1 MLKVRKK
8 IVNSTFLNS
17 KFYLEKD
24 FFESKNK
31 INEAISAI
39 GVFQKS
45 IKDNKY
51 LLMKAKATLK
61 QIAKEL
67 NVSVSTVSKALNDSP
82 EISEQTKTR
91 IKEYAKLKNYKP
103 NVIGLNLK
111 NRKTKTIGVIIP
123 NILNSFFAK
132 VFSGIERMADE
143 KGYNVIMCISNES
156 LEKEAHTLEMLS
168 NGTIDGFILSI
179 SEEAQKLHEYN
190 HFKEIINEGVPIVM
204 FDRIAEEVDCDKVVV
219 DDFDS
224 ALNATQ
230 HLINTGCKNIALFS
244 SIDNLSIGKLRLDG
258 YLQALKNNNIAVN
271 QNLIVRTDSEDDL
284 KDKIEQVFDNN
295 TIDGIFAL
303 DENDSV
309 AALRIG
315 LKKGYKIPE
324 ELSIIGFADGIL
336 ASRRLSPSLSTLS
349 QYGVE
354 IGEVA
359 ANVLINRLESKD
371 ENLPYETTVI
381 KTQLRE
387 RESTRKL

>member
-1 MLKVRKK
+1 
-8 IVNSTFLNS
+8 
-17 KFYLEKD
+17 
-24 FFESKNK
+24 
-31 INEAISAI
+31 
-39 GVFQKS
+39 
-45 IKDNKY
+45 
-51 LLMKAKATLK
+51 MKAKATLK

-82 EISEQTKTR
+82 EISDLTKIK

-132 VFSGIERMADE
+132 VFSGIEKVADE

-168 NGTIDGFILSI
+168 NGTIDGFILSV
-179 SEEAQKLHEYN
+179 SEEAQKNQEYN
-190 HFKEIINEGVPIVM
+190 HFSSIINDGTPIVM
-204 FDRIAEEVDCDKVVV
+204 FDRIAEGVDCDKVVV

-224 ALNATQ
+224 ALDSTQ
-230 HLINTGCKNIALFS
+230 HLIDLGCKNIALFS
-244 SIDNLSIGKLRLDG
+244 SVDNLSVGKLRAEG
-258 YLQALKNNNIAVN
+258 YLQALEKNNISVNENII
-271 QNLIVRTDSEDDL
+271 LRTDSDENL
-284 KDKIEQVFDNN
+284 NQKIEAIFDANK
-295 TIDGIFAL
+295 IDGVFAL

-309 AALRIG
+309 AALKIG

-336 ASRRLSPSLSTLS
+336 ASRRLSPSLTTVS
-349 QYGVE
+349 QHGIE

-359 ANVLINRLESKD
+359 AKLLISRLESK
-371 ENLPYETTVI
+371 EEFLPYETVVI
-381 KTQLRE
+381 KTKLKE
-387 RESTRKL
+387 RDSTRKL

>member
-1 MLKVRKK
+1 MKVR
-8 IVNSTFLNS
+8 
-17 KFYLEKD
+17 
-24 FFESKNK
+24 
-31 INEAISAI
+31 
-39 GVFQKS
+39 
-45 IKDNKY
+45 
-51 LLMKAKATLK
+51 ATLK

-82 EISEQTKTR
+82 EISDLTKIK

-132 VFSGIERMADE
+132 VFSGIEKVADE

-168 NGTIDGFILSI
+168 NGTIDGFIVSV
-179 SEEAQKLHEYN
+179 SEEAQKKQEYS
-190 HFKEIINEGVPIVM
+190 HFSAIITDGTPIVM
-204 FDRIAEEVDCDKVVV
+204 FDRIADGVECDKVIV

-230 HLINTGCKNIALFS
+230 HLIDLGCKNIALFS
-244 SIDNLSIGKLRLDG
+244 SVDNLSVGKLRVEG
-258 YLQALKNNNIAVN
+258 YLKALENNSLPVN
-271 QNLIVRTDSEDDL
+271 NEIILRTDSDENL
-284 KDKIEQVFDNN
+284 NNLIETIFDTN
-295 TIDGIFAL
+295 TIDGVFAL

-309 AALRIG
+309 AALKIG

-324 ELSIIGFADGIL
+324 DLSIIGFADGIL
-336 ASRRLSPSLSTLS
+336 ASRRLSPSLTTVS
-349 QYGVE
+349 QHGIE

-359 ANVLINRLESKD
+359 AKLLIDRLESK
-371 ENLPYETTVI
+371 EEHVPYQTVVI
-381 KTQLRE
+381 KTKLKE